1 MKGTLA
7 SHPLETEVSLEE
19 NTTLPIYTVTPPQ
32 ALTSTPKGLKNKEE
46 FLGRNISYFLL
57 MEKLNN
63 IEHYPLLDFIPKLFC
78 EYVLVFPW
86 VTEYLHMKNFM
97 PTMLIHILFHI

>member
-1 MKGTLA
+1 
-7 SHPLETEVSLEE
+7 
-19 NTTLPIYTVTPPQ
+19 
-32 ALTSTPKGLKNKEE
+32 
-46 FLGRNISYFLL
+46 

-63 IEHYPLLDFIPKLFC
+63 IEHYPLLDFIAILFC

>member
-1 MKGTLA
+1 
-7 SHPLETEVSLEE
+7 
-19 NTTLPIYTVTPPQ
+19 
-32 ALTSTPKGLKNKEE
+32 
-46 FLGRNISYFLL
+46 

-63 IEHYPLLDFIPKLFC
+63 IEHYPLLDFIAKLFC